1 MSEAPN
7 IYNTFNDNNIFNTNS
22 TNVNKEDDKKE
33 TDDHLF
39 SHLNQNEEK
48 EEKNYN
54 TLDFNMNP
62 FNQDE
67 KSISSKSN
75 SDEEFMFVE
84 SDIKNNFVP
93 EGVDLSDN
101 NIDSTNENEPTSFND
116 MKKELDI
123 NKRLPPKVPSYPV
136 PMSSLGNS
144 YGINRNQTLGGLNN
158 SFTNNNLFNGFGFPS
173 NSFTMNGKSGWICP
187 SCKNFNYESKF
198 YIYNILVRTQCNRC
212 GRGMYKSPS
221 IQSAN
226 GLSNTNSNNFITNIS
241 PLPYV
246 NSQLNL
252 SNNNLMSNEFK
263 GGYLSPPNKYSH
275 SHSPKPKKGDNE
287 KKKKKPFV
295 EREGDWICFK
305 CKNLNFAFRT
315 NCNRCHLT
323 KNENQ
328 KIIQQYMSNYSG
340 FKVGEGQ

>member
-123 NKRLPPKVPSYPV
+123 SFSVN
-136 PMSSLGNS
+136 
-144 YGINRNQTLGGLNN
+144 INDLL
-158 SFTNNNLFNGFGFPS
+158 
-173 NSFTMNGKSGWICP
+173 K
-187 SCKNFNYESKF
+187 
-198 YIYNILVRTQCNRC
+198 
-212 GRGMYKSPS
+212 
-221 IQSAN
+221 
-226 GLSNTNSNNFITNIS
+226 
-241 PLPYV
+241 
-246 NSQLNL
+246 
-252 SNNNLMSNEFK
+252 
-263 GGYLSPPNKYSH
+263 
-275 SHSPKPKKGDNE
+275 
-287 KKKKKPFV
+287 
-295 EREGDWICFK
+295 
-305 CKNLNFAFRT
+305 
-315 NCNRCHLT
+315 
-323 KNENQ
+323 
-328 KIIQQYMSNYSG
+328 
-340 FKVGEGQ
+340 